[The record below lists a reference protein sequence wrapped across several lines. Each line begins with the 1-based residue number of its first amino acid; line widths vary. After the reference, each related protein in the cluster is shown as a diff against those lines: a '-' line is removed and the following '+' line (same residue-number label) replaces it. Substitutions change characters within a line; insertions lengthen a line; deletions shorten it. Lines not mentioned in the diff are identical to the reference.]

1 MTYKITIYNMLW
13 SNACIAIKR
22 KHRLLL
28 VQNSVKK
35 QFILSR
41 VYIVKHVPQLS
52 QKVEDP

>member
-1 MTYKITIYNMLW
+1 MLW